1 MGVIFLGGKQITE
14 LNPNRK
20 KYLSRSYHSERIEE
34 QLTLRQNMTIITCSG
49 TVGKVNIVPE
59 HWDGWTAS
67 QHVIRVVPKDDDI
80 AGYLYA
86 WLSSDFAQPLIA
98 RYIYGSTVDEI
109 DSKHVSDI
117 LIPLLHS
124 ENEQRT
130 INQKVLEA
138 NDKRTEAY
146 HLEQR
151 ALTILNEK
159 VLYAR

>member
-1 MGVIFLGGKQITE
+1 MIFLGGKQITE
-14 LNPNRK
+14 LNPNGK
-20 KYLSRSYHSERIEE
+20 KYLSASYHSERIES
-34 QLTLRQNMTIITCSG
+34 QLTLRENMIVITCSG

-67 QHVIRVVPKDDDI
+67 QHVIRVMPRNDDI

-86 WLSSDFAQPLIA
+86 WLSSDYAQPLIS
-98 RYIYGSTVDEI
+98 RYIYGSNVDEI
-109 DSKHVSDI
+109 DAKQVSSI
-117 LIPLLHS
+117 LLPLLHS
-124 ENEQRT
+124 RDEQRT
-130 INQKVLEA
+130 INQKVLDA
-138 NDKRTEAY
+138 NKKRAEAY